1 MSKEIKSK
9 GLSDKNSVNPALLSK
24 IETKDYNYLV
34 GTREFA
40 EIMGIS
46 FDLAKRLLPTIPYS
60 FKLIGIGNKGKLLK
74 IKYGDLVKYI
84 DSQLCNNQ
92 IDYFEKKG
100 GIKPSKRVGKSVE
113 A

>member
-1 MSKEIKSK
+1 MLKEIKSK
-9 GLSDKNSVNPALLSK
+9 GLSKKNTDDPAPLPK

-46 FDLAKRLLPTIPYS
+46 FDLAKRMLPTIPYS
-60 FKLIGIGNKGKLLK
+60 FKLVGIGKAKLLK

-84 DSQLCNNQ
+84 DSQLCNKQ
-92 IDYFEKKG
+92 IENFEKKG
-100 GIKPSKRVGKSVE
+100 GIKPSKRVEKSVE